1 MLFRLLA
8 AFLPRDLHTIAEV
21 IEDMA
26 ILDAAAGREET
37 ADDAGDVTPDVEL
50 VRIIHADALHAK
62 AESANAWEDNCLSF
76 GQPMLQDVLKFG
88 DYHHNRSLGT
98 SAVPA
103 GFLGNF
109 INRDLALTDGLGEIF
124 VHRGQTWVKTIK
136 HQRDKQIKFVYL
148 ADI

>member
-1 MLFRLLA
+1 MFQAANGRATIRLKRLSGPWVVSA
-8 AFLPRDLHTIAEV
+8 KCGPLSAFLPSDLHTIAEV

-26 ILDAAAGREET
+26 ILDATASREET
-37 ADDAGDVTPDVEL
+37 ADDAGDVTTDVEL

-62 AESANAWEDNCLSF
+62 AESANAWEDNCLPF

-88 DYHHNRSLGT
+88 YYHHNRSLGT
-98 SAVPA
+98 SAVPT

-124 VHRGQTWVKTIK
+124 AV
-136 HQRDKQIKFVYL
+136 
-148 ADI
+148 